1 MMARFSKV
9 VLSFLFCFFFA
20 SLTVHAQQFAGVS
33 GVVSDKSGGV
43 LGGVEVSLDN
53 SSLGIHNTT
62 TTNEIGYYQ
71 FLRLN
76 PAAGYQLTLVLK
88 GFRKLAVSNITLA
101 AATAETRNAVLEL
114 GDVTQF
120 VEVTV
125 TGEGSLNTADA
136 TVGNVIDSHQV
147 SNLPIQFRLD
157 AANLM
162 RLQAG
167 VNDKGSITGARS
179 DQGNITLDGLDLNDQ
194 ATGQEFT
201 STIPVSVDALQEVR
215 TITAG
220 ETADYGRSSGGM
232 INLETKGGNNN
243 WHGDLSEYNR
253 NTLSAAN
260 DWFSNRDGVARP
272 NLVRNQFGGSLGG
285 PIKKDK
291 AFFFFNYEGVRVAR
305 SVVTRRTLP
314 TARMRQGILGYVNN
328 SINPATG
335 MQCDGT
341 ATLVSAPTC
350 ITFLPAT
357 APPGTTSVTT
367 LDPCSPASTPA
378 PPPGTCV
385 GVTPGPN
392 AALLQLYNSRYPA
405 SGNDTSIGD
414 GINTTGLVFTAPAHE
429 SDNVYTTRLDYSLSD
444 KHKLFLRGTVAREG
458 VDDFFNTSIEQFPGD
473 PHPTSRDQFN
483 GYTFALGWTWTATS
497 RITNQ
502 LTAGLTR
509 SILNFPSLLAPTFPS
524 EFFFTPVTS
533 NPYQGFGS
541 QSRNVPVPEFRDSLI
556 LSHGRHTIDVGT
568 NIKIIRQIS
577 ALKNDFNFTSVGLG
591 GNIQA
596 LSASLRP
603 SDISSDPAAR
613 STWDSTFPLI
623 LGRYASI
630 FTNFNYSKS
639 GNFLAPGTG
648 KSRDFNY
655 NEFEFYGQDSWRMRS
670 DLTMTYGLRYI
681 LHTVPYEINGFESVP
696 SINMNAY
703 FSERLALAASGTSG
717 INALPFVSYSLGGA
731 ANNARGYYNPD
742 HKDFGPRLA
751 VAYNPNFR
759 EHLLGRLFGERK
771 TTVRVGASILHDRIG
786 GGASFGLDQN
796 TFLFDSQVS
805 EPFGVANAPRTSLRN
820 DPRFTG
826 LSTPP
831 PPPTAPVITRP
842 NTPNVDSTG
851 TPFGLANGGF
861 PSFFQFDS
869 NTRNP
874 YAILLNFGVQR
885 ELPGD
890 FLLEV
895 NYVGRLGRRLLAVGD
910 AATITNF
917 KDKAS
922 GQFLRTAF
930 GALEQQ
936 VANGQPITAQPWFE
950 NQMGG
955 TAFCASNFGV
965 ANCTQVVGIFL
976 SQLVAKGDL
985 SDTVQQLFS
994 AGLLDF
1000 NVGLPAQTG
1009 ANGYIGNYASSNY
1022 NSMQTILRKRVS
1034 NGLQFDFN
1042 YTYSHSID
1050 NVSQITNN
1058 FVQFT
1063 AAGSGLVCDLES
1075 LRTCRASSDFD
1086 ARHTISGNY
1095 IYDLPIGRGQRLLH
1109 DAPRFV
1115 DYVLGGWQ
1123 WSGIV
1128 SWRTGY
1134 PFSINSG
1141 AFPTAFT
1148 LDSPAALTGP
1158 ASALKPGIHTVNNQ
1172 LQYFSSQSTALAALS
1187 FTVGGAVGNR
1197 NVAVGPG
1204 FFNMDM
1210 GVSKSF
1216 KMPWSEKQQLKFR
1229 WDSFNTLNHPNF
1241 DGPASPTLSNT
1252 AQFGVI
1258 TSIATGSAPRV
1269 MQYALRYEF

>member
-1 MMARFSKV
+1 MMARLSKV
-9 VLSFLFCFFFA
+9 AVGFLFCSFFT
-20 SLTVHAQQFAGVS
+20 SLTVQAQQFAGVS

-76 PAAGYQLTLVLK
+76 PAGGYQLTFVLK
-88 GFRKLAVSNITLA
+88 GFRKLTINNITLA
-101 AATAETRNAVLEL
+101 AATVETRNAVLEL

-120 VEVTV
+120 VEVTA
-125 TGEGSLNTADA
+125 TGESTLNTTDA
-136 TVGNVIDSHQV
+136 TVGNVIDSRQV
-147 SNLPIQFRLD
+147 SSLPIQFRLD

-162 RLQAG
+162 QLQAG
-167 VNDKGSITGARS
+167 VNDAGSITGARS

-194 ATGQEFT
+194 ATGQAFT
-201 STIPVSVDALQEVR
+201 STVPVSIDALQEVR

-232 INLETKGGNNN
+232 INLATKSGSND
-243 WHGDLSEYNR
+243 WHGVLGEYNR
-253 NTLSAAN
+253 NTLSAGN
-260 DWFSNRDGVARP
+260 DWFSNRDGIARP
-272 NLVRNQFGGSLGG
+272 NLVRNQFVGSIGG
-285 PIKKDK
+285 PIKKNK
-291 AFFFFNYEGVRVAR
+291 AFFFFNYEGLRQGFGA
-305 SVVTRRTLP
+305 VTKRTIP
-314 TARMRQGILGYVNN
+314 TARLRQGIIGYVNN
-328 SINPATG
+328 STNPATG
-335 MQCDGT
+335 NQCDGT
-341 ATLVSAPTC
+341 ATLPSAPTC
-350 ITFLPAT
+350 ISFVPAT
-357 APPGTTSVTT
+357 AAPGTTSVTT
-367 LDPCSPASTPA
+367 LDPCSPASTPP
-378 PPPGTCV
+378 PPPGTCA

-392 AALLQLYNSRYPA
+392 AAVLQLFNSRYPA
-405 SGNDTSIGD
+405 TGNDTSIGD
-414 GINTTGLVFTAPAHE
+414 GINTTGFVFTAPAHE
-429 SDNVYTTRLDYSLSD
+429 SDNVYTTRLDYSLSE

-473 PHPTSRDQFN
+473 PHPASRDQFN
-483 GYTFALGWTWTATS
+483 SYTFALGWTWTASS

-533 NPYQGFGS
+533 NPYQGFAS
-541 QSRNVPVPEFRDSLI
+541 QSRNVPVPQFRDSVI

-568 NIKIIRQIS
+568 DIKIIRQIS
-577 ALKNDFNFTSVGLG
+577 ALKNDFNFTSLGLG
-591 GNIQA
+591 GNLQA

-603 SDISSDPAAR
+603 SDISSDAAAR

-623 LGRYASI
+623 LGRYASV
-630 FTNFNYSKS
+630 FTNFNYDKS
-639 GNFLAPGTG
+639 GTVVAPGTG
-648 KSRDFNY
+648 KSRFFNY
-655 NEFEFYGQDSWRMRS
+655 NEFEFYAQDSWRMRS

-696 SINMNAY
+696 SINMNDY
-703 FSERLALAASGTSG
+703 FSQRLALAASGTSG
-717 INALPFVSYSLGGA
+717 INALPFVNYSLGGA

-751 VAYNPNFR
+751 FAYNPSFR
-759 EHLLGRLFGERK
+759 SGFLASLFGERK
-771 TTVRVGASILHDRIG
+771 TSVRVGASILYDRIG

-796 TFLFDSQVS
+796 TFLFDSQAN
-805 EPFGVANAPRTSLRN
+805 EPFGIAGAPRTSLRN

-826 LSTPP
+826 FSTAPP
-831 PPPTAPVITRP
+831 PAAAPVITRP
-842 NTPNVDSTG
+842 SSPNVDSTG
-851 TPFGLANGGF
+851 TPFGLAIGGF
-861 PSFFQFDS
+861 PSFFQFDR

-874 YAILLNFGVQR
+874 YSILLNFGVQR
-885 ELPGD
+885 ELPGN

-910 AATITNF
+910 AATTTNF

-922 GQFLRTAF
+922 GQFLRPAF

-936 VANGQPITAQPWFE
+936 VVNGQPITAQPWFE

-976 SQLVAKGDL
+976 SQLVSKGDL

-1000 NVGLPAQTG
+1000 NVGLPPQTG

-1022 NSMQTILRKRVS
+1022 NSMQAILRKRFS
-1034 NGLQFDFN
+1034 NNLQFDFN
-1042 YTYSHSID
+1042 YTYSHTID
-1050 NVSQITNN
+1050 NLSQITNSY
-1058 FVQFT
+1058 VQYT
-1063 AAGSGLVCDLES
+1063 GSNGSLVCDLEN

-1086 ARHTISGNY
+1086 ARHTVSANY

-1109 DAPRFV
+1109 DAPRLV
-1115 DYVLGGWQ
+1115 DYVLGGWE
-1123 WSGIV
+1123 WSGIAG
-1128 SWRTGY
+1128 WRTGY
-1134 PFSINSG
+1134 PFTINTG

-1148 LDSPAALTGP
+1148 LDSPAALTGSG
-1158 ASALKPGIHTVNNQ
+1158 SALKSGIHTVNNQ
-1172 LQYFSSQSTALAALS
+1172 LQYFASQSSALAAMS
-1187 FTVGGAVGNR
+1187 FTVGGAIGNR
-1197 NVAVGPG
+1197 NAAVGPG
-1204 FFNMDM
+1204 FFSMDM
-1210 GVSKSF
+1210 GVTKSF
-1216 KMPWSEKQQLKFR
+1216 KIPWSEKQQLKFK
-1229 WDSFNTLNHPNF
+1229 WDSFNTFNHPSFN
-1241 DGPASPTLSNT
+1241 GPSSATLSNT

-1258 TSIATGSAPRV
+1258 TSTASAPRV